1 MNGLYAAWGDP
12 AFDAL
17 AADNLVL
24 DTPKEKRRA
33 EFADLKAKHGACVP
47 RALEAE
53 NALRG
58 AWTLACERGEIAL
71 KVTLAPT
78 RPPKVQLLEA
88 KSDPALAAAEPC
100 KP

>member
-1 MNGLYAAWGDP
+1 M
-12 AFDAL
+12 
-17 AADNLVL
+17 
-24 DTPKEKRRA
+24 RA
-33 EFADLKAKHGACVP
+33 P
-47 RALEAE
+47 RLEAE